1 MKNTEIAELFMGAHH
16 SVIGKNVARFAG
28 LVEENAEER
37 KDVEEIRKRYDKITN
52 QVEYENAKCEV

>member
-28 LVEENAEER
+28 LVEENAGEK
-37 KDVEEIRKRYDKITN
+37 KDVEEIRKRYGKIMMK
-52 QVEYENAKCEV
+52 VECENVKCEV